1 MAIEYDKNHFDS
13 YVSLALVYAERREFN
28 LAKTTLQSCLR
39 INKEHEE
46 ALKVLEEI
54 ESQIKWHVT

>member
-13 YVSLALVYAERREFN
+13 YVSLAEVYAERHEFN
-28 LAKTTLQSCLR
+28 LARTTLQSCLR
-39 INKEHEE
+39 INKEHEG

-54 ESQIKWHVT
+54 ESQIK